1 VLFSWSHWSPRAL
14 APFVTVLL
22 LVVDPQVALL
32 VVPVVVVLLVALKVL
47 LVVDHLVVLASV
59 SAQLRL
65 AAVIALVVVS
75 VDGLTET
82 LLDCF
87 C

>member
-1 VLFSWSHWSPRAL
+1 
-14 APFVTVLL
+14 
-22 LVVDPQVALL
+22 VVDPQVALL
-32 VVPVVVVLLVALKVL
+32 VVPVVVVLLVALLVALKVL